1 MIRYALW
8 VFAGL
13 LAIDVRIASAQSN
26 AVPLVQRRWFETRS
40 AHFNVYS
47 CAAPQNVYALAAH
60 LEQFS
65 EAYTA
70 LAGAQAVASPP
81 IVVMA
86 FPDQESM
93 KPFLPVY
100 QGKPANLAGFFKR
113 DSGENLI
120 VLALP
125 DTNSAFSRMEVI
137 FHEYSHLL
145 FRRNGQIW
153 PLWLS
158 EGMADIY
165 STFEVRGRT
174 VRIGQPVVPYTNLL
188 AQQPLIPLK
197 ELFAVDHE
205 SPQYNE
211 RNRQGIFYAESWLLT
226 HFLMAGDNPDYRA
239 RFGQFTRLLREGQLP
254 EQAFTNALQSSLADV
269 EAGLRRYL
277 KNGRFVAVECALSA
291 DVSAPKAMTTRG
303 LTPVEILFRLGKEL
317 LCIDRFDAAESQ
329 FTQARKLAP
338 ASPFS
343 YEGLGL
349 LAAERDRHD
358 EAVRNLK
365 EALQRGAFSFQAHY
379 FYAREKYALT
389 ADPQGRYSP
398 LDKEGAAEIRG
409 ELQKTIALMP
419 DYGPAYQLSGFLE
432 MMQGDDFAAAERYL
446 QRAIQLEPENPS
458 YLLSLAQAQMRN
470 KEPDAA
476 RQTLK
481 PLLLPHADAKLRA
494 HAKELIQEIG
504 QEQSSR

>member
-1 MIRYALW
+1 MIRYVLW
-8 VFAGL
+8 LIVGL
-13 LAIDVRIASAQSN
+13 LTMDVCTASAQSN
-26 AVPLVQRRWFETRS
+26 SVPLLQRRWFETRS
-40 AHFNVYS
+40 AHFNIYS
-47 CAAPQNVYALAAH
+47 CAAPQNVYSLAAY

-86 FPDQESM
+86 FPDHESM
-93 KPFLPVY
+93 KAFLPVY
-100 QGKPANLAGFFKR
+100 QGQPANLAGFFKR
-113 DSGENLI
+113 GSGENLI

-125 DTNSAFSRMEVI
+125 DTNSAFSRMQVI

-153 PLWLS
+153 PLWLN
-158 EGMADIY
+158 EGMAEIY

-174 VRIGQPVVPYTNLL
+174 VRIGQPIVPYTNLL
-188 AQQPLIPLK
+188 AHQAIMPLK
-197 ELFAVDHE
+197 ELFAVNHD

-226 HFLMAGDNPDYRA
+226 HYLMAGDNPEYRA
-239 RFGQFTRLLREGQLP
+239 RFGQFTKLLREGQLP

-269 EAGLRRYL
+269 ETGLRRYL
-277 KNGRFVAVECALSA
+277 KNGRFVAVECALST
-291 DVSAPKAMTTRG
+291 DVSSPKAMGTRV
-303 LTPVEILFRLGKEL
+303 LTPVETLFRLGKEL
-317 LCIDRFDAAESQ
+317 LDIDRFDAAEAQ

-338 ASPFS
+338 ASPFP

-349 LAAERDRHD
+349 LAAEHDRHE
-358 EAVRNLK
+358 EAVRHLK
-365 EALQRGAFSFQAHY
+365 QALQLGASSFLAHY
-379 FYAREKYALT
+379 YYAREKFTLT
-389 ADPQGRYSP
+389 GDAQGRFAA
-398 LDKEGAAEIRG
+398 LDKDRAAEIRS
-409 ELQKTIALMP
+409 ELQKAMTLMP
-419 DYGPAYQLSGFLE
+419 DFGPAYQLSGFVELV
-432 MMQGDDFAAAERYL
+432 QGEDLAAAERFL

-470 KEPDAA
+470 KEQDAA

-494 HAKELIQEIG
+494 HAMELIQEMG
-504 QEQSSR
+504 QEQSLR

>member
-13 LAIDVRIASAQSN
+13 LAMDVRVVSAQPN
-26 AVPLVQRRWFETRS
+26 AVPLLQRRWFETRS
-40 AHFNVYS
+40 AHFNIYS
-47 CAAPQNVYALAAH
+47 CAAPQNVYSLAAY

-65 EAYTA
+65 DAYTA

-86 FPDQESM
+86 FPDHESM

-100 QGKPANLAGFFKR
+100 DGQPANLAGFFKR
-113 DSGENLI
+113 GSGENLI

-125 DTNSAFSRMEVI
+125 DTNSAFSRMQVI
-137 FHEYSHLL
+137 FHEYAHLL

-153 PLWLS
+153 PLWLN
-158 EGMADIY
+158 EGMAEIY

-174 VRIGQPVVPYTNLL
+174 VRIGQPILFYTNLL
-188 AQQPLIPLK
+188 AAQPLMPLK
-197 ELFAVDHE
+197 ELFAVNHE

-226 HFLMAGDNPDYRA
+226 HYLMAGDNPEYRA
-239 RFGQFTRLLREGQLP
+239 RFGQFTKFLRDGQLP
-254 EQAFTNALQSSLADV
+254 EEAFTNALQSSLANV

-277 KNGRFVAVECALSA
+277 KMGRFAPVDCVLSA
-291 DVSAPKAMTTRG
+291 DVSSPKAMSTRV
-303 LTPVEILFRLGKEL
+303 LTPVETLFRLGKEVL
-317 LCIDRFDAAESQ
+317 DIGRFDAAEAQ

-338 ASPFS
+338 ASPFP

-349 LAAERDRHD
+349 LAAERDQH
-358 EAVRNLK
+358 EQAVRDLK
-365 EALQRGAFSFQAHY
+365 EALQLGASGFEAHY
-379 FYAREKYALT
+379 YYAREKFAMT
-389 ADPQGRYSP
+389 GDSQGRYST
-398 LDKEGAAEIRG
+398 LDKDRAAEIRG
-409 ELQKTIALMP
+409 ELQKTMTLMP
-419 DYGPAYQLSGFLE
+419 DFGPAYQLSGFVELV
-432 MMQGDDFAAAERYL
+432 QGDDLPAAERFL

-494 HAKELIQEIG
+494 HAMELIQEMG